1 MKQPFLSFDT
11 KSLIKELG
19 DLNAKF
25 IKGAGALTEI
35 EEIDVGTADKELIY
49 QEDKLTL
56 WRYSRKDPNT
66 CRTPV
71 LIVYALVNRQYMLDL
86 QPDRSMNR
94 INSSKGN

>member
-1 MKQPFLSFDT
+1 M
-11 KSLIKELG
+11 
-19 DLNAKF
+19 
-25 IKGAGALTEI
+25 GAGALTEI

-49 QEDKLTL
+49 QEDKLKL
-56 WRYSRKDPNT
+56 WRYSRNDPNT

-71 LIVYALVNRQYMLDL
+71 LIVYALVHRQYMLDL